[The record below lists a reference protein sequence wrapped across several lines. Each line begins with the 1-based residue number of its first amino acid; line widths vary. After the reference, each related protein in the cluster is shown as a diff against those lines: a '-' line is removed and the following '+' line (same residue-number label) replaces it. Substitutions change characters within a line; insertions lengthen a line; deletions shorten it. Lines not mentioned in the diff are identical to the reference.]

1 MSIPPTFPTMNPC
14 KRITPPRA
22 DRRSVAP
29 FSRKPGILRSAS
41 ARLAASLLGLA
52 GLAASAYA
60 DATWT
65 GGTSPDWNTI
75 ANWSTT
81 PSTPGGNFFINTAT
95 GNFPVLSTVPAFG
108 PVDLFIGNGAGTTG
122 RLDQTSGSLALA
134 NTSTNGNWC
143 FVGVNTGTGAY
154 NLTGD
159 ASLAVGKL
167 WVGGFVYGENGNG
180 TVTINT
186 TGSVTANSTDDFSGW
201 GQYPASVSIGWG
213 TYPSGSGT
221 GILNLQN
228 GTLNANG
235 LGMFVG
241 AWGSH
246 GTVNQTGGIINTVD
260 LSIAKWFGNGAV
272 NLTNGTINT
281 TGTVRLGVAG
291 NGGDTINATLNVN
304 AGGLINSNGDVVV
317 AVGGNNVSTGAV
329 TVAAGGTLNVG
340 NTVKRALIVNQWDAI
355 RGDLTVSG
363 TINLNA
369 NTDLLFSGSNG
380 TGPGTVNLNAGTIA
394 SWSGFQT
401 GGPATSVLDFNRG
414 GGGTAVNTFNLNGG
428 TLAIGQIVSTIA
440 TGTRVFN
447 FNGGTLKASASSPV
461 FFESAAASAA
471 NVLAGGAVIN
481 SNGFDLTL
489 AKALTGAS
497 SGGLTK
503 LGAGTLTL
511 SGVNTYTGN
520 TTVSAGAL
528 ALADNASLKF
538 VVGAAGVNTKVTGTG
553 TFTADGDFDIDVS
566 GAGTTFGTSWQL
578 VDIATLAETFGP
590 TFSVTGFTANGAT
603 WVKPANGTFYEFSPA
618 TGLLRVIA
626 DPGISYSPPTVT
638 LGAYS
643 SSYVIG
649 SDVTLGV
656 SATGTG
662 TLTYQWYYKATVG
675 ATAVA
680 ISGAT
685 SASYTIPAATAGA
698 TGIYSVVVTD
708 HAAEASGQTA
718 TTTTT
723 AFPSISILPG
733 TDFAVAYYRF
743 EEGANAA
750 AITSATDSVGANTL
764 TALGAPLYSST
775 SLPYASIPRTGA
787 ANTLGASFPATGS
800 QGLVAPTGGTLA
812 NTQFTDFTI
821 EAFVRPSSLDGWQTI
836 VGRDDDADPG
846 QGAGGQA
853 LFYLSKA
860 GGVVGTGSNNGFR
873 IELIDRNGS
882 NLQVN
887 SNFVPVV
894 GTWYHLAAV
903 GNASTGILTLYVN
916 GAAVGSTPGFT
927 GLFVPTSGSNT
938 PWTVGRG
945 DFAATDTDF
954 FRGDIDEVRFTRAAL
969 PVSQLLNS
977 NGGATVVN
985 PAASIS
991 PAAQAVAT
999 GAAFTL
1005 TATGASNMGGTVSY
1019 KWYKDGVLLPSETNA
1034 TLAVTA
1040 STSGTYSVLVTD
1052 SNSASLG
1059 FAITNTATSIIRVLS
1074 LPAAGRRALGLNFV
1088 GSGGG
1093 AWSAELG
1100 ALASNATAGFYS
1112 TTNWNNSAAVTG
1124 VASQATP
1131 LSLTESTG
1139 SNSYATATWTSAD
1152 TWSARTGTGVVAAKT
1167 PDGLLLHGYIESRD
1181 AAGASVTVS
1190 NIPYPTYDVYV
1201 YVAGGASANVGS
1213 VSLNS
1218 AGNPTYYY
1226 RVLQHDS
1233 YAPTPI
1239 PTVGTPYAPFAM
1251 IGDAADRA
1259 GALVAPAATFVR
1271 FTGVSGSALTITA
1284 KDQTLNANAGGIAAI
1299 QIVDTTPAG
1308 TPYPPT
1314 VTASPVSLL
1323 RAGGSSAALS
1333 VSAVS
1338 NNSGGV
1344 LSYVWQKDGSP
1355 LSGQISATL
1364 SLTGLVGTQSGTY
1377 TVIVTDTSG
1386 LGSASASR
1394 TATLV
1399 VVDASRPLLI
1409 NGDLNT
1415 ATSPTFVGN
1424 GILRPTGSDT
1434 TSLGSGTTTWNG
1446 VLGAAGTATRTLAA
1460 ESTGL
1465 ALPGVSFTYAG
1476 ADGIEDNTAAGG
1488 ISTSATVALSRDYL
1502 YTDSQSV
1509 PLTGSIGGL
1518 EAFAGKKVT
1527 LLVYAYGKLST
1538 AFFESSSSDTATV
1551 TLATANNHLATAPMA
1566 TTTSDFGGRNIVDNN
1581 LDVPPGTAA
1590 YVTFEG
1596 VVAADG
1602 TVSWSL
1608 SPDADGGRIPLVGFQ
1623 LLITGES
1630 IAPPVPAGLG
1640 ATLSGANVNLA
1651 WTASTG
1657 AATYTI
1663 KRATVSGG
1671 PYTTLSA
1678 GSVVGTSYT
1687 DTAATAATT
1696 YYYVVAA
1703 ANALATSANSNQAS
1717 VTTPSASSP
1726 LQTWRQGYFGSAAN
1740 TGNGANLADSDADG
1754 LPNLVEYALGTNPVA
1769 ANASPVVLGIATG
1782 QLTLTFSPV
1791 VDANLTYVIEASSD
1805 LTGAWTVVNTYPAFT
1820 STSPVTYTDAALLS
1834 VTPRRFL
1841 RLKVTATE

>member
-1 MSIPPTFPTMNPC
+1 MNPTTS
-14 KRITPPRA
+14 TPGARA
-22 DRRSVAP
+22 HRRPASP
-29 FSRKPGILRSAS
+29 SSRKSGILRSSS
-41 ARLAASLLGLA
+41 ARLAAALLGLA
-52 GLAASAYA
+52 GLASSAYA

-75 ANWSTT
+75 ANWSST
-81 PSTPGGNFFINTAT
+81 PSTPAGNFFINTAT
-95 GNFPVLSTVPAFG
+95 GNFPVLSAAPAFG
-108 PVDLFIGNGAGTTG
+108 PVDLFIGNGAGNTG
-122 RLDQTSGSLALA
+122 RLDQTTGSLALA

-143 FVGVNTGTGAY
+143 FVGANTGTGTY

-159 ASLAVGKL
+159 ASLTVGKL

-180 TVTINT
+180 TLTINT
-186 TGSVTANSTDDFSGW
+186 TGAVTANSTDDFSGW
-201 GQYPASVSIGWG
+201 GQYPLSVSIGWG
-213 TYPSGSGT
+213 TYPSGTGT
-221 GILNLQN
+221 GILNLVN

-246 GTVNQTGGIINTVD
+246 GTVNQTGGIINTAD
-260 LSIAKWFGNGAV
+260 LTIVRWFGNGVVTVA
-272 NLTNGTINT
+272 NGAINT
-281 TGTVRLGVAG
+281 TGGVRLSNSG
-291 NGGDTINATLNVN
+291 NGGDTANAILNVN
-304 AGGLINSNGDVVV
+304 AGGIVSTGGDVVV
-317 AVGGNNVSTGAV
+317 AVGGNNASTGAV
-329 TVAAGGTLNVG
+329 TVATGGTLNVG
-340 NTVKRALIVNQWDAI
+340 NTVKRALIVNQYDLI

-380 TGPGTVNLNAGTIA
+380 TGPGTVTLNAGTIA
-394 SWSGFQT
+394 AWSGFQT
-401 GGPATSVLDFNRG
+401 GGPATSVLDLNRG

-428 TLAIGQIVSTIA
+428 TLAIGQIISTIT

-447 FNGGTLKASASSPV
+447 FNGGTLKASASNAA
-461 FFESAAASAA
+461 FFAATAASAA
-471 NVLAGGAVIN
+471 NVLASGALID
-481 SNGFDLTL
+481 SNGFDLTI
-489 AKALTGAS
+489 AKALTGS
-497 SGGLTK
+497 TGGLTK

-511 SGVNTYTGN
+511 SGVNTYSGN

-538 VVGAAGVNTKVTGTG
+538 VVGAAGVNTKITGTG
-553 TFTADGDFDIDVS
+553 AFNAAGDFDIDVT

-578 VDIATLAETFGP
+578 VDIAALTETFGA
-590 TFSVTGFTANGAT
+590 TFSVTGFTANGAN

-626 DPGISYSPPTVT
+626 DPGIAYSPPTVT

-643 SSYVIG
+643 ASYVIG

-662 TLTYQWYYKATVG
+662 TLTYQWYYKATAG

-698 TGIYSVVVTD
+698 TGIYSVTVSD
-708 HAAEASGQTA
+708 HAAEASGQPA

-723 AFPSISILPG
+723 AFPSISVLPG
-733 TDFAVAYYRF
+733 TSFAVAYYRF
-743 EEGANAA
+743 EEGTNAA
-750 AITSATDSVGANTL
+750 AITSATDSVGTNAL
-764 TALGAPLYSST
+764 SALGAPLYSSA
-775 SLPYASIPRTGA
+775 SLPYTSIPRTGA
-787 ANTLGASFPATGS
+787 ANTLGANFPATGN
-800 QGLVAPTGGTLA
+800 QGLVAPTGDTLA

-836 VGRDDDADPG
+836 VGRDDDANPG
-846 QGAGGQA
+846 QGAGGQS

-860 GGVVGTGSNNGFR
+860 GGAVGTGVINGFR

-887 SNFVPVV
+887 STFVPSV
-894 GTWYHLAAV
+894 GTWYHVAAV

-916 GAAVGSTPGFT
+916 GTAVGSTPGFT
-927 GLFVPTSGSNT
+927 GLFVPTTGSDT

-945 DFAATDTDF
+945 DFAANDGDF

-969 PVSQLLNS
+969 PVTQLLNS

-991 PAAQAVAT
+991 PAAQTIAS
-999 GAAFTL
+999 GAPLTL

-1019 KWYKDGVLLPSETNA
+1019 QWYKDGTPLASQTSA

-1040 STSGTYSVLVTD
+1040 TTSGSYSVLVTD
-1052 SNSASLG
+1052 SNSATLG
-1059 FAITNTATSIIRVLS
+1059 FAITNTAASAIRVLT
-1074 LPAAGRRALGLNFV
+1074 LPAAGRRSLALNFV
-1088 GSGGG
+1088 GSGSG
-1093 AWSAELG
+1093 AWSTELG
-1100 ALASNATAGFYS
+1100 VLAANATAGFYS
-1112 TTNWNNSAAVTG
+1112 TTNWNNSAAITN
-1124 VASQATP
+1124 VATQTTP

-1139 SNSYATATWTSAD
+1139 SNSYATATWSSAD
-1152 TWSARTGTGVVAAKT
+1152 TWSARTGTGTVAAKT
-1167 PDGLLLHGYIESRD
+1167 PNGILLHGYIESRD

-1190 NIPYPTYDVYV
+1190 NIPYPSYDVYV
-1201 YVAGGASANVGS
+1201 YVAGGGNANVGS

-1233 YAPTPI
+1233 YAITPV

-1259 GALVAPAATFVR
+1259 GALAAPAATFVR

-1299 QIVDTTPAG
+1299 QIVDTTSAS

-1314 VTASPVSLL
+1314 ITASPVSVL
-1323 RAGGSSAALS
+1323 RAGGASASLS

-1355 LSGQISATL
+1355 LSGQTAATL
-1364 SLTGLVGTQSGTY
+1364 SLSGLSGAQTGTY
-1377 TVIVTDTSG
+1377 TVLVTDTSG
-1386 LGSASASR
+1386 LGAASTSRSAS
-1394 TATLV
+1394 LV
-1399 VVDASRPLLI
+1399 VVDATRSLLI
-1409 NGDLNT
+1409 NGDINT
-1415 ATSPTFVGN
+1415 ATSLTQVGN
-1424 GILRPTGSDT
+1424 GILRPTGTDT
-1434 TSLGSGTTTWNG
+1434 TNLGSGTTTWNG
-1446 VLGAAGTATRTLAA
+1446 VLGAAGAATRSLPL

-1465 ALPGVSFTYAG
+1465 SIPGVTFSYAA
-1476 ADGIEDNTAAGG
+1476 ADGVEDNTTAGS
-1488 ISTSATVALSRDYL
+1488 ISTSPAVALSRDYL
-1502 YTDSQSV
+1502 YTDSQSA
-1509 PLTGSIGGL
+1509 PLTASIGGL

-1527 LLVYAYGKLST
+1527 LLVYAYGKLSA
-1538 AFFESSSSDTATV
+1538 AFFESVTSDTATV
-1551 TLATANNHLATAPMA
+1551 TLATANNHLSSVPTP

-1581 LDVPPGTAA
+1581 LDTTAGASAA

-1608 SPDADGGRIPLVGFQ
+1608 SPDTDGGRIPLVGFQ
-1623 LLITGES
+1623 LLITNEN
-1630 IAPPVPAGLG
+1630 IAPPVPTGLA
-1640 ATLSGANVNLA
+1640 ATLNGANVNLA
-1651 WTASTG
+1651 WSASTG
-1657 AATYTI
+1657 AATYTV

-1678 GSVVGTSYT
+1678 GSLTGTSYT
-1687 DTAATAATT
+1687 DSAATAATT

-1703 ANALATSANSNQAS
+1703 ANALATSAHSTQAS
-1717 VTTPSASSP
+1717 VTTASASSP
-1726 LQTWRQGYFGSAAN
+1726 LQTWRLGYFSSAAN
-1740 TGNGANLADSDADG
+1740 TGNGANTADPDADG
-1754 LPNLVEYALGTNPVA
+1754 LSNLVEYALGTNPTA
-1769 ANASPVVLGIATG
+1769 SNASPVVLGIATG

-1791 VDANLTYVIEASSD
+1791 VDASLTYVIEASTD
-1805 LTGAWTVVNTYPAFT
+1805 LTAAWTVVNTYPAFA

-1834 VTPRRFL
+1834 ANPRRFL
-1841 RLKVTATE
+1841 RLKITAAE